1 MNFTEI
7 CAANIR
13 EIQTNLTRV
22 DRGQVDQFIVSLKG
36 HTRLF
41 TFGKGRS
48 GLVMEMFAN
57 RLMHLGFPVHCVGEP
72 TTPAIGL
79 GDLLILGSGS
89 GRTEGC
95 LLAAKQARTAGAHVA
110 LFTASSEVP
119 LLESIDFPVIIPG
132 RTRLDRAGEGRWT
145 LAGSIFE
152 EGLLIVCD
160 SICARLAIDFGKTSE
175 DVMKLHANLE

>member
-7 CAANIR
+7 CSANIR
-13 EIQTNLTRV
+13 EIQTNLTQV
-22 DRGQVDQFIVSLKG
+22 DLGQVDHFIVSLTG
-36 HTRLF
+36 HSRLF

-48 GLVMEMFAN
+48 GMVMDMFAN
-57 RLMHLGFPVHCVGEP
+57 RLMHLGFTVHSVGEP

-79 GDLLILGSGS
+79 GDLLIIGSGS

-95 LLAAKQARTAGAHVA
+95 VLAAKQARHAGAHVA
-110 LFTASSEVP
+110 LLTANSENP
-119 LLESIDFPVIIPG
+119 ILESIDFPVIIPG
-132 RTRLDRAGEGRWT
+132 RTRLDRPGEGRWT
-145 LAGSIFE
+145 LAGAIFE

-175 DVMKLHANLE
+175 DVLKLHANLE